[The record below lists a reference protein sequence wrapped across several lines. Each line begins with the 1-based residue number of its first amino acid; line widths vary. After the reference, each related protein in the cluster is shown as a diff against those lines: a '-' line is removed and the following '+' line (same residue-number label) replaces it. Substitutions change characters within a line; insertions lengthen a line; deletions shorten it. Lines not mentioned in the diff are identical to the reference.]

1 MSTSLVRLFSWT
13 MSIAAVMTV
22 AASTMSAQT
31 TGKTFGNDVSFVTP
45 PNLRLLSNDSINGKP
60 AFDFFLLVKAKL
72 NGVYDI
78 SGGLQDY
85 ETFNVG
91 QIDVWGTNNENR
103 FWMDM
108 HQTQIRFRGQ
118 RETEAGTLIGY
129 LEGDFWGGSK
139 HFRLRHAWVDFKF
152 IHFGQD
158 WSFFGDKDIWPNV
171 LDWDGPP
178 SGVWRRAP
186 ELKFYFN
193 VTDDSRFD
201 IGLGTPGAEVM
212 YSSDIDSTV
221 SAASQRMPDII
232 AAWKQTTAFGHLRAT
247 AIFRNLTYT
256 SGTDIRSVPGYGAT
270 VSGLIKTSSV
280 LPNTLQFQFVGGAG
294 IGTYLASF
302 GGYNFDAALNA
313 KGEIET
319 IPTFGGWAAYEHY
332 LSKKWHFNLIGGFSL
347 FRTAEIAG
355 YTIPG
360 PGYTAVDSKISLDML
375 YGLVNLMFDPVPNL
389 ILGLEYNYGYK
400 RSTHNGS
407 ITTPTVVVTSVDQ
420 SRPAHRISFGLFFD
434 F

>member
-1 MSTSLVRLFSWT
+1 MKTTLVQLLSWAICTGSVMSLAGSSV
-13 MSIAAVMTV
+13 
-22 AASTMSAQT
+22 SAQT

-60 AFDFFLLVKAKL
+60 AFDFFVLVKAKL
-72 NGVYDI
+72 NGIYDI

-108 HQTQIRFRGQ
+108 HQTQVRFRGQ

-129 LEGDFWGGSK
+129 LEGDFWGGNK

-193 VTDDSRFD
+193 VASNSRFEV
-201 IGLGTPGAEVM
+201 GLGTPSAEVAF
-212 YSSDIDSTV
+212 SSDIDSTV

-232 AAWKQTTAFGHLRAT
+232 AAWNQTTSFGHLRAT

-294 IGTYLASF
+294 IATYLASF
-302 GGYNFDAALNA
+302 GGYNFDAAPNA
-313 KGEIET
+313 KGEVESV
-319 IPTFGGWAAYEHY
+319 PTLGGWAAYEHY
-332 LSKKWHFNLIGGFSL
+332 ISKQWHFNLIGGFSL
-347 FRTAEIAG
+347 FRTAEIGG

-389 ILGLEYNYGYK
+389 ILGLEYNYGFK
-400 RSTHNGS
+400 RSRHDGS
-407 ITTPTVVVTSVDQ
+407 ITTPTEVVTSVDQ

>member
-1 MSTSLVRLFSWT
+1 MRTSLVRLLSWA
-13 MSIAAVMTV
+13 MSIGALMSV
-22 AASTMSAQT
+22 AGSSLSAQT
-31 TGKTFGNDVSFVTP
+31 TGKTFGNDVTFVTP

-72 NGVYDI
+72 NGIYDI
-78 SGGLQDY
+78 SGGLQNY

-108 HQTQIRFRGQ
+108 HQTQIRLRGQ

-129 LEGDFWGGSK
+129 VEGDFWGGNK

-158 WSFFGDKDIWPNV
+158 WSFFGDKDIWSNV

-186 ELKFYFN
+186 ELKFYFD
-193 VTDDSRFD
+193 VAEHSRFD
-201 IGLGTPGAEVM
+201 IGLGSPSAEVM
-212 YSSDIDSTV
+212 YSSDIDSTI
-221 SAASQRMPDII
+221 SAASQRMPDVI
-232 AAWKQTTAFGHLRAT
+232 AAWKQTTSFGHIRAT

-280 LPNTLQFQFVGGAG
+280 LPNTLQFQFVAGAG

-302 GGYNFDAALNA
+302 GGYNFDAAPNA

-319 IPTFGGWAAYEHY
+319 VPTVGGWAAYEHY
-332 LSKKWHFNLIGGFSL
+332 LSKKWHFNLIGGLSL
-347 FRTAEIAG
+347 FRTHEIAAYG
-355 YTIPG
+355 IPG

-389 ILGLEYNYGYK
+389 ILGIEYNYGYK
-400 RSTHNGS
+400 RSTHTGT
-407 ITTPTVVVTSVDQ
+407 ITTPTAVVSSIDQ
-420 SRPAHRISFGLFFD
+420 SRPAHRISFGMFFD